1 MLGRRRR
8 RRANIDPALAQCI
21 VFAGI
26 MIPDIIIITT
36 SWRARAGAD
45 YATITKNKAHF
56 YK

>member
-1 MLGRRRR
+1 MLGRRPR
-8 RRANIDPALAQCI
+8 RRANIDPTLAQCI

-36 SWRARAGAD
+36 SWRARAVQ
-45 YATITKNKAHF
+45 IMQQLQKNKAHF